1 MILGHRPA
9 PLSRRQ
15 NQTVFATDR
24 LLKASK
30 RLTLPLLSDS
40 YLLPNL
46 CWFLY
51 IEGQLIPSVNPWVQS
66 VVRHGI

>member
-9 PLSRRQ
+9 LLSRRQ
-15 NQTVFATDR
+15 NQIVYATGR

-46 CWFLY
+46 Y
-51 IEGQLIPSVNPWVQS
+51 
-66 VVRHGI
+66 